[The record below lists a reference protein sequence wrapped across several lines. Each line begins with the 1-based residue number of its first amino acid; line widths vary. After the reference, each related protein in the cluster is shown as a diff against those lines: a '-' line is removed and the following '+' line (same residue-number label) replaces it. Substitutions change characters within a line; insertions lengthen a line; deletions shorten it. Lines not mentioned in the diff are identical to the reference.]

1 MGMFQ
6 YSLDPKKLYMLAE
19 QNKALVL
26 QFYNAFD
33 NRKIEQALDLL
44 APNFLAHLA
53 GMPEPLNLE
62 EFKQFGMS
70 FYSAFSEGKHVF
82 NEVVVSGDRVVTC
95 GTFTARHLGE
105 FQGLPPTGKQIS
117 LSIMHI
123 DRIEDGTIVE
133 HWGQGDALGLMQ
145 QLGIVFLP
153 GPKLLPFILKGIVSK
168 IIGKAR
174 K

>member
-1 MGMFQ
+1 MMT
-6 YSLDPKKLYMLAE
+6 D

-26 QFYNAFD
+26 QFYKAFD
-33 NRKIEQALDLL
+33 NRKMEQALELL
-44 APNFLAHLA
+44 APNFVAHLA
-53 GMPEPLNLE
+53 GVPEPLDGE
-62 EFKQFGMS
+62 GFKQFGMS
-70 FYSAFSEGKHVF
+70 FYLAFSQGKHVF
-82 NEVVVSGDRVVTC
+82 DEVVVSGDRVVTC
-95 GTFTARHLGE
+95 GTFTATHLGE

-123 DRIEDGTIVE
+123 DRVENGKIIE

-153 GPKLLPFILKGIVSK
+153 GPKLLPFILRGVISK
-168 IIGKAR
+168 LFRKAE